1 MTFQSTWDAT
11 EPVWFVCHGPNAVF
25 YNELQAGQSL
35 ASGQPNI
42 EKFTD
47 EAAAKARAIEL
58 GYVFEEDDEE

>member
-1 MTFQSTWDAT
+1 MTFQPTWDAT
-11 EPVWFVCHGPNAVF
+11 EPVWFVCHGPSAVF
-25 YNELQAGQSL
+25 YNALQAGQSL

-58 GYVFEEDDEE
+58 GYVFEEDETE